1 MRIAQLAPLA
11 ESVPPNLY
19 GGTERVVSW
28 LTEELVR
35 LGHDVTLFA
44 TGDSSTNG
52 RLVPLW
58 PRALRLGQPRTEPM
72 IAQTVALEVFAR
84 HAEEFDVLH
93 CHGDWIHLP
102 ILARAE
108 VPFLTTLH
116 GRLDLPGLPALIET
130 FPQAPFVS
138 ISNDQRTP
146 LPGAKWLGTVHHGV
160 PTDWLAPSFEPANY
174 LAFLGR
180 LSPEKGPETAIRI
193 ARAAGLPLRIAAKIP
208 RKETKFFKERLE
220 PSIDGDQTRLTGE
233 VNERTKQEF
242 LGGAVALLFPIDW
255 PEPFGL
261 VMIEAMACG
270 TPVIAF
276 RHGSVPEVIENGVN
290 GFIVDDEAGAVEAI
304 RRVGKLDRHRVRES
318 FEQRF
323 SVGTMANKYL
333 DLYRQL
339 VGSPPGL
346 PSPKSERVHHRPSCP
361 GH

>member
-1 MRIAQLAPLA
+1 
-11 ESVPPNLY
+11 
-19 GGTERVVSW
+19 
-28 LTEELVR
+28 
-35 LGHDVTLFA
+35 VTLFA
-44 TGDSSTNG
+44 TGNSSTNG